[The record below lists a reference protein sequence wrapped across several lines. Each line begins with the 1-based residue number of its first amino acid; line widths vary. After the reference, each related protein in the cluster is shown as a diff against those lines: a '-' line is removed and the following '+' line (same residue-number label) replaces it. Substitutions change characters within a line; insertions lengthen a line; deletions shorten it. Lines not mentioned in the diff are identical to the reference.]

1 MKKFN
6 TLYSKITIIALL
18 FVSIQ
23 ACNKTIDS
31 AESDAYTPLS
41 IDENGS
47 TWKPILVTSG
57 TDITVVTP
65 SATTSAE
72 YQAELT
78 AVKTSVTNATSD
90 QKTAVKYWG
99 KGGTIRWNE
108 IARDIAAQYNIPP
121 NYNADGTYPAPDAN
135 NPLAYPRFPFCNPP
149 YAARAFA
156 LLSVAQYDALVAT
169 WKYKSQYKR
178 AAPYKTDATITPSV
192 PKSDLPS
199 YPSEDAVIAAASR
212 EILKFLFPG
221 EAPVLEAKAI
231 EHKSSRLWAGANVQS
246 DIDAG
251 EALGKAVAAKIIAY
265 AKADNMGKANA
276 QADFPKLREDA
287 TKRGI
292 TTQWTSLDIPVR
304 APMLPFFGNVKTWN
318 FDSATK
324 VAIRPAAPPAVGS
337 ADFTKALDELRSL
350 AKSRTR
356 EQFRIAAYWAD
367 GPGTYT
373 PPGHWNRTATEL
385 IYKNKFSEI
394 RAARTLTLVNTAMED
409 AGVVCWDVKYYY
421 LLPRPTQIDAAV
433 TTSTGIPNFPAFTS
447 GHSTFSAA
455 GATVLSYIFPSE
467 ASKLNALA
475 TEASVSRIYGCI
487 HYRFDCEIGLTHGK
501 KVGEYAVNR
510 GKVDGSGL

>member
-1 MKKFN
+1 MKKIN
-6 TLYSKITIIALL
+6 TLYSKITIIALF
-18 FVSIQ
+18 FVSIY
-23 ACNKTIDS
+23 ACDKTIDS
-31 AESDAYTPLS
+31 VESEAYTPLS
-41 IDENGS
+41 IDENGG

-57 TDITVVTP
+57 TDITVATP
-65 SATTSAE
+65 TATNSSE
-72 YQAELT
+72 YQAEL
-78 AVKTSVTNATSD
+78 AALKTSIANATSE
-90 QKTAVKYWG
+90 QKTAVKYWR

-108 IARDIAAQYNIPP
+108 IARDMAAQYNIPP

-178 AAPYKTDATITPSV
+178 GAPYKTDATITPSV

-221 EAPVLEAKAI
+221 EVPLLEAKAT
-231 EHKSSRLWAGANVQS
+231 EHKNSRLWAGANVQS

-265 AKADNMGKANA
+265 AKTDNMSKANT
-276 QADFPKLREDA
+276 QADFPKLRDDA

-292 TTQWTSLDIPVR
+292 TTQWTSLDIPAR
-304 APMLPFFGNVKTWN
+304 PPMLPFFGNVKTWN

-324 VAIRPAAPPAVGS
+324 VAIRPAAPPAIGS
-337 ADFTKALDELRSL
+337 ANFTKDLDELRTL

-394 RAARTLTLVNTAMED
+394 RAARTLTLVNTAIED
-409 AGVVCWDVKYYY
+409 AGVVCWDTKYYY
-421 LLPRPTQIDAAV
+421 LLPRPTQIDPAI
-433 TTSTGIPNFPAFTS
+433 TTSTGIPNFPSFTS

-467 ASKLNALA
+467 ASNLNALA
-475 TEASVSRIYGCI
+475 TEASVSRVYGCI

-510 GKVDGSGL
+510 GKADGSGL